1 MASYSDNEY
10 TSASSKMDQMKR
22 ELEEYAKTLMRD
34 LPQREKPSTPSTAN
48 ANANRERDSAPAPAI
63 PLAAQQPYSDF
74 KPRRFA
80 KPFCKFLSNNPTVFH
95 ASAAL
100 AAQCEEAGFTRLSE
114 RDVWKL
120 EKGGKYFVERNG
132 SSLIAFGV
140 GDAYEPGNGV
150 AMIAGHIDA
159 LTARLKPIPTKT
171 NSQGFVQLGVAA
183 YSGGMNNTWWD
194 RDLAVAGRVMVKG
207 EDGKIVQKLVN
218 LAEPSMCIAL
228 VERYHR

>member
-1 MASYSDNEY
+1 MATYSDNEY
-10 TSASSKMDQMKR
+10 TSASEKMEKMKR

-34 LPQREKPSTPSTAN
+34 LPQRDAPATTN
-48 ANANRERDSAPAPAI
+48 TTTNNTNRERDSAPAQPV

-95 ASAAL
+95 AAAAL

-114 RDVWKL
+114 RDEWKL

-150 AMIAGHIDA
+150 GAYHI
-159 LTARLKPIPTKT
+159 K
-171 NSQGFVQLGVAA
+171 
-183 YSGGMNNTWWD
+183 W
-194 RDLAVAGRVMVKG
+194 AVGR
-207 EDGKIVQKLVN
+207 
-218 LAEPSMCIAL
+218 SHC
-228 VERYHR
+228 